1 MLNVNCSTGA
11 RTHALHSH
19 KDRQSVEEILVNLF
33 AISWGVFT
41 MYDPTPP
48 PRVPVRACAF
58 REECRAKD
66 VK

>member
-1 MLNVNCSTGA
+1 MLNVNCSIWA

-41 MYDPTPP
+41 MYDPTT

-66 VK
+66 V